1 MREPLVM
8 RDHMFYPGVCVG
20 CGVQNNRRWY
30 VEIGVD
36 LDFHFNPM
44 NEGNIIFCNECWN
57 SLVKSVNKYVK
68 AFVLA
73 NKGTL
78 GTTVED
84 EDGPTRS
91 DPVVVRS
98 EPDATDSNRDVEPDS
113 SENEST
119 NVVQFASFFSG
130 AGTNRG

>member
-1 MREPLVM
+1 
-8 RDHMFYPGVCVG
+8 
-20 CGVQNNRRWY
+20 
-30 VEIGVD
+30 
-36 LDFHFNPM
+36 
-44 NEGNIIFCNECWN
+44 
-57 SLVKSVNKYVK
+57 
-68 AFVLA
+68 LA